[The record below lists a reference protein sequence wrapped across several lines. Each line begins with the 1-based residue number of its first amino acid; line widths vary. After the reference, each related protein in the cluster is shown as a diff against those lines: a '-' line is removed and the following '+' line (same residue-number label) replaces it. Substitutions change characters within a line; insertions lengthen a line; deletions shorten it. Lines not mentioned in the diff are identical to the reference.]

1 MSKVVCPECGGR
13 LTIEDLY
20 QYGIKRKVKPDGT
33 LCKRT
38 RRTSAGSM
46 EFAYLFCEACGW
58 TAEENEF
65 SYGSNGV
72 ELLKEVEE

>member
-13 LTIEDLY
+13 LTLEILC
-20 QYGIKRKVKPDGT
+20 QYGIRQKVKPDGT

-38 RRTSAGSM
+38 RRKDHGSM
-46 EFAYLFCEACGW
+46 EFDYLFCEACGW
-58 TAEENEF
+58 AADEEEF
-65 SYGSNGV
+65 AAGPHGV

>member
-13 LTIEDLY
+13 LTVEFLY
-20 QYGIKRKVKPDGT
+20 QYGIKNKVKPDGT

-38 RRTSAGSM
+38 RRTRAGSM
-46 EFAYLFCEACGW
+46 EFSYLYCEACGW

-65 SYGSNGV
+65 FVGSNGV
-72 ELLKEVEE
+72 GLLKEVEE